1 MKYCKNCKH
10 LSISDYIFEDK
21 TRSVSCS
28 LHKKFFCFVN
38 KDVQKKDIKLKDKCK
53 GTHKFTK
60 NENYKN
66 RYTDKDRKIAKAKE
80 QREQD
85 LNFIHFNKNHRNY
98 IIKIPFNGKIVH
110 VGTSTSLAGARKM
123 IKEWRKINDLD

>member
-10 LSISDYIFEDK
+10 LSISDYIFEDE

-28 LHKKFFCFVN
+28 LHKKFFWFIN
-38 KDVQKKDIKLKDKCK
+38 KDVQRKDIKLKDKCK
-53 GTHKFTK
+53 ETHKFTK

>member
-10 LSISDYIFEDK
+10 LSISDYIFKDE

-28 LHKKFFCFVN
+28 FHKKFFCFIN
-38 KDVQKKDIKLKDKCK
+38 KDVQRKYIKL
-53 GTHKFTK
+53 
-60 NENYKN
+60 
-66 RYTDKDRKIAKAKE
+66 
-80 QREQD
+80 
-85 LNFIHFNKNHRNY
+85 
-98 IIKIPFNGKIVH
+98 NGKIVH